1 MGMNIKNPE
10 AHRLARE
17 LAELTG
23 ESVTGAVTESLR
35 ERLERLR
42 AEQREGVAVALLVVG
57 RDAAK
62 RMSRKLRQT
71 DPDDLLYDSDG
82 LPR

>member
-17 LAELTG
+17 VAELTG
-23 ESVTGAVTESLR
+23 ESVTGAVTGSLR

-42 AEQREGVAVALLVVG
+42 AEQREGVAAALLVVG
-57 RDAAK
+57 RDASK
-62 RMSRKLRQT
+62 RLSPELRAM
-71 DPDDLLYDSDG
+71 DPDELLYDGRG
-82 LPR
+82 LPG

>member
-10 AHRLARE
+10 THQLARE
-17 LAELTG
+17 VSALTG
-23 ESVTGAVTESLR
+23 ESVTGAVTQSLR

-42 AEQREGVAVALLVVG
+42 AEAREGTAEALLVVG
-57 RDAAK
+57 RDTAK
-62 RMSRKLRQT
+62 RLSPEFKHV
-71 DPDDLLYDSDG
+71 DADELLYGPDG